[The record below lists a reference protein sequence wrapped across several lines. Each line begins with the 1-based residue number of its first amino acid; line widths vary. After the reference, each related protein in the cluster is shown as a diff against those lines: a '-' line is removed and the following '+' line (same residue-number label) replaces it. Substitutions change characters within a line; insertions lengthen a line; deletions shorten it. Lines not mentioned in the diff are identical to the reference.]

1 MAKNVN
7 IKNRRA
13 SYEYEYERM
22 YTAGI
27 QLMGSEVKSIRDSRV
42 NISDA
47 YCYFDGD
54 EMFVKNMSVQ
64 NIEGAQ
70 PHDTERTKKL
80 LLHRDELNRIQAML
94 TKGKTV
100 VVTKIFETKG
110 KIKLEIAVA
119 VGKKNY
125 DKRMTIKER
134 DLDREANRSL

>member
-7 IKNRRA
+7 VKNRRA

-27 QLMGSEVKSIRDSRV
+27 QLVGSEVKSIRDGRV

-47 YCYFDGD
+47 YCYFDNA

-70 PHDTERTKKL
+70 PHDTERSKKL
-80 LLHRDELNRIQAML
+80 LLHRDELDKIQTML
-94 TKGKTV
+94 TKGKTI
-100 VVTKIFETKG
+100 VVTKVFEMKG

-125 DKRMTIKER
+125 DKRMSIKER
-134 DLDREANRSL
+134 DLDRDAKRSV